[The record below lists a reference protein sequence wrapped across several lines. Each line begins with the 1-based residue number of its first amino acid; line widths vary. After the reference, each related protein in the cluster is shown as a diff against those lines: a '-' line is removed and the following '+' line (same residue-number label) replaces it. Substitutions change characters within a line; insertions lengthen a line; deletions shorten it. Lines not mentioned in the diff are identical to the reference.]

1 MCVARSINCFFI
13 VYTVCSKN
21 IPPSALHTS
30 LQPYALL
37 FGQEILYHRTSSVA
51 YLSHAFA
58 HFSQETRSS
67 IRGMLGLEAWPVSRP
82 ICGGLSLECPVFS
95 LGLKLSETK
104 TEAKA

>member
-1 MCVARSINCFFI
+1 MYVLLDLLIVFFI
-13 VYTVCSKN
+13 VYTVCSKKHS
-21 IPPSALHTS
+21 PSALHTS

-58 HFSQETRSS
+58 HFSQA